1 MAKVEVWN
9 DNKFPHKEVFKGD
22 TIAIPAGGKIVME
35 EDDAIDFRGQYFQIV
50 KDGADVQTPQ
60 SYKKIRIGRK
70 LTNEDLASEAVALDL
85 VCQKCGYKATSKTDL
100 DEHIKANHLEDLED
114 QELAE
119 KIKRG
124 PGRPK
129 KEAN

>member
-1 MAKVEVWN
+1 MARVEVWN
-9 DNKFPHKEVFKGD
+9 DNKYTHKESFKGD
-22 TIAIPAGGKIVME
+22 EIEIPPGQCILME
-35 EDDAIDFRGQYFQIV
+35 EDDAIDFRGQYFPTK
-50 KDGADVQTPQ
+50 KDGGGQQIPQTF
-60 SYKKIRIGRK
+60 KKIRLGK
-70 LTNEDLASEAVALDL
+70 VVSKDAEAAAPALDF
-85 VCQKCGYKATSKTDL
+85 VCQKCGYKATSKIDL
-100 DEHIKANHLEDLED
+100 EEHVNANHLDDLED